1 MNIAIIGG
9 GASGMAAALAAMED
23 RKNRVVIY
31 ERQARL
37 GKKLMA
43 TGNGR
48 CNLTNRNAPAGHYH
62 GGEEFASVALR
73 RFGAVR
79 TLEWFGSLGLLTV
92 TEPSGRVYPASDA
105 ASSVLDCLRFALD
118 ERGAQTVTEEIRFAA
133 YTGHD
138 FVLHGTEGEY
148 RADRLIIACGGAAGA
163 KLGGG
168 MNGYRLLAAFGHGCT
183 ALTPSLVQ
191 LKTDNTWPRAM
202 KGVRTHCRVRLRHG
216 EALLAESEGEVQF
229 TDYGV
234 SGPAIFDISRAAALA
249 GEGSIVS
256 LDLLPALDE
265 VDIIEYLMNKRSD
278 FPNIKAEN
286 LFTGALHNT
295 ISRTLVRRASIA
307 QDARAW
313 AVGEEAIGALAAL
326 CSDFTLPLY
335 GTLGFDSAQVTAG
348 GVATEDFDPV
358 TMESRLCA
366 GLYACGE
373 VLDVDGDCGGYNL
386 QWAWSSGRAAGLAAG
401 GVY

>member
-9 GASGMAAALAAMED
+9 GAAGMAAALAALED
-23 RKNRVVIY
+23 SKNRVVIY

-48 CNLTNRNAPAGHYH
+48 CNLTNRSALAGHYH
-62 GGEEFASVALR
+62 GAEDFAAVALR
-73 RFGAVR
+73 RFGAAR

-105 ASSVLDCLRFALD
+105 AASVLDCLRFALD
-118 ERGAQTVTEEIRFAA
+118 ERGAQIVTEDIRFAA
-133 YTGHD
+133 YTGRG
-138 FVLHGTEGEY
+138 FVLHGGEGEY
-148 RADRLIIACGGAAGA
+148 RADRLIVACGGAAGA

-168 MNGYRLLAAFGHGCT
+168 SGGYRLLAAFGHGCT
-183 ALTPSLVQ
+183 EVTPSLVQ
-191 LKTDNTWPRAM
+191 LKTENTWTRAL
-202 KGVRTHCRVRLRHG
+202 KGVRAVCDVRLMRAD
-216 EALLAESEGEVQF
+216 ETLAESHGEVQF
-229 TDYGV
+229 TDYGL
-234 SGPAIFDISRAAALA
+234 SGPAIFDISRAAAHA
-249 GEGSIVS
+249 GEGAQIA
-256 LDLLPALDE
+256 LDLFPALDL
-265 VDIIEYLMNKRSD
+265 VDITEYLMSKRAE

-286 LFTGALHNT
+286 IFTGALHNA
-295 ISRTLVRRASIA
+295 ISRTLVRRAGIA
-307 QDARAW
+307 QETRLW
-313 AVGEEAIGALAAL
+313 AMEDNTVAALAAL
-326 CSDFTLPLY
+326 AKNYTLPLL

-348 GVATEDFDPV
+348 GVVTDDFDPV
-358 TMESRLCA
+358 TMESRLCP
-366 GLYACGE
+366 GLFACGE